1 MKILIIEDDSTIA
14 FVIKTYL
21 KKENIESVTYNNLS
35 QVENIN
41 YNDLDLILLDINLPD
56 GSGFQFLKWLREF
69 SDIPVIILTVKD
81 EDKYVVK
88 GLAEG
93 GDDYITKPFSLP
105 VLKARIYNV
114 FSRKIKKVN

>member
-105 VLKARIYNV
+105 VLKARIDNV